1 LRSKFLPYHLPSIGE
16 GEIAAVVDTLRSGWL
31 TTGPKTRQ
39 FEAAFAASVGA
50 EHAVAVNSCTAAL
63 HLALEATGVAAGD
76 EVIVPTMTFAA
87 TAEVVAYMN
96 ATPILVDCQ
105 RDTYNMDPK
114 AVRAAIGPRTRAI
127 LPVHYAGQACDMAEL
142 LEVAAQAGV
151 KIIEDAAHA
160 LPCSYRGTPV
170 GRIGDITCFSFYAT
184 KTLTTG
190 EGGMITTN
198 DAAAADRMRM
208 MSLHG
213 ISRDAWKRYTA
224 EGSWYYEILHP
235 GFKYNLT
242 DVAAALGLVQL
253 ARQTEL
259 RDARERISRRYTE
272 AFSKLDEVTCPS
284 ARPDRGHAWHLY
296 VIEIDPAKLRIS
308 RNDFI
313 DALRAEGIGTSVHFI
328 PLHLHPYYRDRFGY
342 APGDYP
348 NALAAY
354 ERMIS
359 LPIYPAMSD
368 ADVQDVIDS
377 VRTIVQRER
386 PTMVTAAA
394 H

>member
-1 LRSKFLPYHLPSIGE
+1 LPSIGE

-39 FEAAFAASVGA
+39 FEVAFAASVGA
-50 EHAVAVNSCTAAL
+50 EHAIAVNSCTAAL
-63 HLALEATGVAAGD
+63 HLALEATDVGPGD

-87 TAEVVAYMN
+87 TAEVVAYLN

-105 RDTYNMDPK
+105 RDTYNMDPE

-142 LEVAAQAGV
+142 IEVAGQAGV

-160 LPCSYRGTPV
+160 LPSSYRGIPV
-170 GRIGDITCFSFYAT
+170 GRIGDVTCFSFYAT

-190 EGGMITTN
+190 EGGMITTD
-198 DAAAADRMRM
+198 DAAAAGRMRM

-213 ISRDAWKRYTA
+213 ISKDAWKRYTA

-242 DVAAALGLVQL
+242 DLAAALGLEQL

-272 AFSKLDEVTCPS
+272 AFSQLEEVTCPA
-284 ARPDRGHAWHLY
+284 ARSDRGHAWHLY
-296 VIEIDPAKLRIS
+296 VIEIDPVKLRIS

-377 VRTIVQRER
+377 VRTIVERER
-386 PTMVTAAA
+386 ATMLAAA
-394 H
+394 GH